1 VRGLSDL
8 FHRVAV
14 SVGEDS
20 LQTIDLVLLGVLSGQ
35 WLEFE
40 RELRIGLALA
50 DAHGDTVTREVI
62 RAEATLFRYE
72 RNLISATEF
81 RQWLEVRGL
90 STGDVSEYLRRLVLR
105 RERRDVSV
113 ATTGGDEVAAVI
125 RAETL
130 CDGILAQLMDDA
142 VVLLAAGQMD
152 TEPADL
158 ASLEPADPAS
168 LDPTALDPERSARAV
183 LAAGSLDA
191 LRGASPGPEELRA
204 RVLRLASLEDCAR
217 RVRDQTQASLIA
229 NRIRDHALDWLEL
242 TGERLTF
249 TREGAAREA
258 RLLLRDGETPARVS
272 ERAGTP
278 ALDHRLLVGQ
288 APAGL
293 TGFFA
298 AAAIGDVVGPWEQDG
313 RWHVM
318 QVLAKQR
325 PSPEQQ
331 QFRERATDELYR
343 EAVERHAAGRTI
355 RHVAV

>member
-1 VRGLSDL
+1 MRGLSDL
-8 FHRVAV
+8 FDRVAV

-20 LQTIDLVLLGVLSGQ
+20 LQTIDLILLGVLDGR
-35 WLEFE
+35 WIEFE
-40 RELRIGLALA
+40 RELRGGLALA
-50 DAHGDTVTREVI
+50 DALGETVTREVI

-72 RNLISATEF
+72 RNLISAAEF
-81 RQWLEVRGL
+81 RQWLELRGL

-105 RERRDVSV
+105 RDGQDFSV
-113 ATTGGDEVAAVI
+113 AATDEDGVAAVI

-142 VVLLAAGQMD
+142 VVLLAAGQMHPGPA
-152 TEPADL
+152 EPA
-158 ASLEPADPAS
+158 
-168 LDPTALDPERSARAV
+168 ALDSERSARAA

-191 LRGASPGPEELRA
+191 LRGASAGPDELRA
-204 RVLRLASLEDCAR
+204 RLLRLASLQDCAR
-217 RVRDQTQASLIA
+217 RLRVQTQESSIA

-258 RLLLRDGETPARVS
+258 RLLLRDGESPARVS

-278 ALDHRLLVGQ
+278 ALEHRLLVGE

-298 AAAIGDVVGPWEQDG
+298 AAAIGEVVGPWEQDG

-325 PSPEQQ
+325 PSTEQP

-343 EAVERHAAGRTI
+343 EAIERHAAGRTT
-355 RHVAV
+355 RHVAA